1 MNALRILVEHW
12 FKVLSANLLANF
24 YFPNTANT
32 TQFHYHFIL
41 DTFQIR
47 DIWVLRGLKICNES
61 YEYIFL
67 RTFTI
72 VMKREANKTHAY
84 TNKQKERPVQG
95 EETWDR
101 F

>member
-1 MNALRILVEHW
+1 
-12 FKVLSANLLANF
+12 
-24 YFPNTANT
+24 
-32 TQFHYHFIL
+32 
-41 DTFQIR
+41 
-47 DIWVLRGLKICNES
+47 LRGLKICNES